1 VKEISDSFDALVLPV
16 LELRGKPYVDYTLED
31 VLLIGNT
38 LHCYNLTCNRKNEE
52 DKRVPMTA
60 VVQNIFTV
68 AMELKTQTQ
77 VKKETNEN
85 EPFFEAVFHKIVR
98 GLRYFITAVHSDRT
112 VSGFWHRVS
121 PSDAVML
128 SKKPFAFGL
137 MVKEKNDYDEDARY
151 KYAMEHLYNYVFLVA
166 MCDHKFTTWFFR
178 DLNIYSR
185 DIFEIRDILRSI
197 IQDQGDPRRYNY
209 PKIAQ
214 IADNIPDKLTFGNP
228 KLSEYKARALFY
240 FVRNSSG
247 KEDPKTMSCAKK
259 IHEYA
264 EHFTGHR
271 YETND
276 FVTVEKE
283 DGKGSML
290 GQVMNVIGNHH
301 DYVRV
306 LVRKDNN
313 KTEEMVLELDSVRP
327 LLVEGT
333 EAYLTDD
340 AGKVTEVKVIGYV
353 FDTFPPTY
361 RVTNSID
368 GTISTVQYTMV
379 HEKRRKKKRTTR

>member
-1 VKEISDSFDALVLPV
+1 
-16 LELRGKPYVDYTLED
+16 
-31 VLLIGNT
+31 
-38 LHCYNLTCNRKNEE
+38 
-52 DKRVPMTA
+52 
-60 VVQNIFTV
+60 
-68 AMELKTQTQ
+68 
-77 VKKETNEN
+77 
-85 EPFFEAVFHKIVR
+85 
-98 GLRYFITAVHSDRT
+98 
-112 VSGFWHRVS
+112 
-121 PSDAVML
+121 
-128 SKKPFAFGL
+128 
-137 MVKEKNDYDEDARY
+137 
-151 KYAMEHLYNYVFLVA
+151 
-166 MCDHKFTTWFFR
+166 
-178 DLNIYSR
+178 
-185 DIFEIRDILRSI
+185 
-197 IQDQGDPRRYNY
+197 
-209 PKIAQ
+209 
-214 IADNIPDKLTFGNP
+214 
-228 KLSEYKARALFY
+228 
-240 FVRNSSG
+240 
-247 KEDPKTMSCAKK
+247 MSCAKK

-264 EHFTGHR
+264 EHLTGHR

-327 LLVEGT
+327 LLAEGT